1 MGRFRPAILEA
12 AVPVGEVTEAKNFP
26 DAVLADVAVLV
37 GAAFPPR
44 TLVAARRLVQT
55 GLHQGAPAHARR
67 PAVRRHVDDHL
78 DLQVIEQPAV
88 ARTVVTFGEVVAE
101 ALDIE
106 ASDSRL
112 PLVDPAKEPDLALVG
127 KQVHDFGVLRLVD
140 EITIG
145 ILQPA
150 DCMDVLLY
158 AELLLEL
165 VDSPAERCH
174 CGLI

>member
-1 MGRFRPAILEA
+1 M
-12 AVPVGEVTEAKNFP
+12 
-26 DAVLADVAVLV
+26 
-37 GAAFPPR
+37 
-44 TLVAARRLVQT
+44 
-55 GLHQGAPAHARR
+55 
-67 PAVRRHVDDHL
+67 
-78 DLQVIEQPAV
+78 IEQPAV

-127 KQVHDFGVLRLVD
+127 KQVDDLGVLRLVD